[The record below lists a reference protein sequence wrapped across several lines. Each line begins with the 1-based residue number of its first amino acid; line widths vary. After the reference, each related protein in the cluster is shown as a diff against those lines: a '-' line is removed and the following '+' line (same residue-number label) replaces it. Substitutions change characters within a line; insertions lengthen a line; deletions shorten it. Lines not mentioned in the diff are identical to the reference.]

1 MPLLR
6 PFSDLNKFRVKN
18 LQRLE
23 WRREDVGL
31 KRSRDK
37 LDEIPPER
45 PSIREVERSSPE
57 PAPVGVSES
66 ERRKIKEIFLKNI
79 RKNPELR
86 RYGEC
91 ENEVKMIENQI
102 FGEWH
107 KDIVK
112 YFEMSEQF

>member
-6 PFSDLNKFRVKN
+6 PFSDLPKFRVKN

-23 WRREDVGL
+23 CRREEVSL

-37 LDEIPPER
+37 LDDLPER
-45 PSIREVERSSPE
+45 PSARDLDPSSSSE
-57 PAPVGVSES
+57 PAPQAVSES

-86 RYGEC
+86 RYG
-91 ENEVKMIENQI
+91 
-102 FGEWH
+102 
-107 KDIVK
+107 
-112 YFEMSEQF
+112 